1 MASSEPEVSTIHYEP
16 LPSAVEFHNSNA
28 RVKALCGPVGSG
40 KSSQAILEFAFQC
53 IESHVPVRG
62 LVLRESFRQLKDSTR
77 ETWKDW
83 LPEPI
88 SHWVET
94 DKKYLVTIPNR
105 WGQVLTHEMHFRH
118 ARREQEASNL
128 LSTEY
133 SFIWLEEPVPAFQ
146 MSDGIM
152 GAGLPKGFFTTALM
166 RQRQKG
172 AARYQMILTFN
183 PPSRFHWV
191 YEQFI
196 KPSKEAL
203 AKKGFETFRAPP
215 RENEKNLPPNYYD
228 LLAETLDPDQVARFI
243 DGECITLYPGKP
255 VFNEFFEQMHFRE
268 ELVIVPS
275 LPLILA
281 LDFGLTPCCLFCQVT
296 PRGQVRIYREVQ
308 LRQSGALDL
317 VDVIREVA
325 KTEFPGMRIS
335 RIWGDPAGA
344 DPVQTDKSTPFGIIA
359 KGLGVPVHPG
369 EQKIW
374 TRLES
379 VRTRAKAIVD
389 GEPGIII
396 DAQGCPTLMEGVLG
410 AYRYPQTQQ
419 GLIGSRPLKNIY
431 SHLADA
437 LQYMCSGEFNVL
449 SGETTRVE
457 IPKGDAPRIPRYDP
471 FKVAVS
477 PRSRRSW
484 MSN

>member
-1 MASSEPEVSTIHYEP
+1 MEPIHYDP
-16 LPSAVEFHNSNA
+16 LPSAVAFHNSKA

-40 KSSQAILEFAFQC
+40 KSSQAIMEFFFQC
-53 IESHVPVRG
+53 VESDVPVRG

-77 ETWKDW
+77 ETWKEW
-83 LPEPI
+83 LPEPL

-105 WGQVLTHEMHFRH
+105 KGVVLTHEMHFRH
-118 ARREQEASNL
+118 ARREVEASNL

-172 AARYQMILTFN
+172 AARYQMVLSFN

-191 YEQFI
+191 YEQFF
-196 KPSKEAL
+196 KPSKESL
-203 AKKGFETFRAPP
+203 AKKAFELFIAPP

-243 DGECITLYPGKP
+243 EGRCITLYPGKP
-255 VFNEFFEQMHFRE
+255 VFTEFFEELHFKE
-268 ELVIVPS
+268 HLEILNG
-275 LPLILA
+275 LPLVLA
-281 LDFGLTPCCLFCQVT
+281 LDFGLTPCCLFCQIKPT
-296 PRGQVRIYREVQ
+296 GQLRVYREVQ
-308 LRQSGALDL
+308 LRQAGALDL
-317 VDVIREVA
+317 VDVIREVC
-325 KTEFPGMRIS
+325 KSEFPGMNIS

-344 DPVQTDKSTPFGIIA
+344 DPVQTDKTTPFEIIA

-369 EQKIW
+369 DQKVF
-374 TRLES
+374 TRLEG
-379 VRTRAKAIVD
+379 VRGRAKAIVD
-389 GEPGIII
+389 GQPGIII
-396 DAQGCPTLMEGVLG
+396 SAQHCPTLMEGLLG
-410 AYRYPQTQQ
+410 AYRYPQSA
-419 GLIGSRPLKNIY
+419 GGIIGARPLKNIY

-437 LQYMCSGEFNVL
+437 LQYICTGEFNVL
-449 SGETTRVE
+449 SGEATRAAQAKKKE
-457 IPKGDAPRIPRYDP
+457 FSLPRYDP
-471 FKVAVS
+471 LS
-477 PRSRRSW
+477 PNRPARGGRSW
-484 MSN
+484 MAN